1 MSPRRPD
8 CVERLLAYDR
18 ACVVALNRAL
28 AHGPCLLLARA
39 ISRLGD
45 GELWVGLILVLALL
59 HDDAGAR
66 CALHLAGATGGGLV
80 VYFATKRRAGRH
92 RPYVHLK
99 ELQLC
104 ARPLDEF
111 SFPSGHTL
119 HAVAFTII
127 VSAYFPALALLLVPF
142 AVLTGV
148 VRVVLGLH
156 YPSDVLAGVVIGSG
170 VAGLSLVALPVP

>member
-1 MSPRRPD
+1 MSRLP
-8 CVERLLAYDR
+8 VECITRLLAYDR
-18 ACVVALNRAL
+18 ACVVMLNRVL
-28 AHGPCLLLARA
+28 VYRSCVLFARA

-45 GELWVGLILVLALL
+45 GELWIGVIVAVALL
-59 HDDAGAR
+59 QEGAGTRCAVHLSAAAAAGAFVY
-66 CALHLAGATGGGLV
+66 LV
-80 VYFATKRRAGRH
+80 MKRRAGRP

-99 ELQLC
+99 DLRLC

-119 HAVAFTII
+119 HAVAFAII
-127 VSAYFPALALLLVPF
+127 GSAYFPSLALLLVPF

-156 YPSDVLAGVVIGSG
+156 YPSDVLAGVVVGGS
-170 VAGLSLVALPVP
+170 VAILSLAAVPVP